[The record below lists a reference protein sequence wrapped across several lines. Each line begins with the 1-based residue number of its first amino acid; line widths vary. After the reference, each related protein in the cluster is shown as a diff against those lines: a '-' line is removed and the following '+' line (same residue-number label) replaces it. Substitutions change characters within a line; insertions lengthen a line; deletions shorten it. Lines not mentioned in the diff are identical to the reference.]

1 MELVTAAIEEYLKKI
16 SPQENPILGEMEERA
31 RREGFPIVGPL
42 VGRILF
48 QLVRVGGARRILEL
62 GSGFG
67 YSAYWVA
74 LALGESGEIT
84 LTEFSKKNV
93 SLAKEY
99 FQRGKIRSRVH
110 FRQGEALEV
119 LETLKGKFDVIFN
132 DVDKHQYPEVFRRA
146 APFVRPGGLLIAD
159 NVLWQGRVLEP
170 DPDPD
175 TQGILEYTRLI
186 FESPD
191 FFSSILPVRDG
202 ISISLKRQSAT

>member
-1 MELVTAAIEEYLKKI
+1 MEIVTPAIGEYLKEV
-16 SPQENPILGEMEERA
+16 SPQEDPILGEMEQRA

-48 QLVRVGGARRILEL
+48 QLVRVGGARRVLEL

-67 YSAYWVA
+67 YSAYWFS

-93 SLAKEY
+93 SLAQEY

-110 FRQGEALEV
+110 FQQGEALEV
-119 LETLKGKFDVIFN
+119 LETAKGKFDVIFN

-146 APFVRPGGLLIAD
+146 SPFVRPGGLLISD
-159 NVLWQGRVLEP
+159 NVLWQGRVLES